1 MTLIGWATLKK
12 IQKSLFE
19 LKMCKILKFAIMS
32 GLKMGLETGLVI
44 LDYVMSFL
52 AIFDL
57 RHSFKV

>member
-1 MTLIGWATLKK
+1 
-12 IQKSLFE
+12 
-19 LKMCKILKFAIMS
+19 MS

>member
-1 MTLIGWATLKK
+1 MGHTKK

-44 LDYVMSFL
+44 LDYVMFFL

-57 RHSFKV
+57 RLSFKV